1 MNQETI
7 FWVKKLTILKKF
19 SDYSQTKYGVAVSNA
34 TDAIQI
40 ALMAIGIKFGDE
52 VITVSHT
59 AVASVSGIVSANAT
73 PVFVDICESD
83 MNVDVEKVE
92 KLITSKTKAILV
104 VHLYG
109 NPANMSRIIEICKKK
124 KIFIIEDCASTW
136 CDDKKKVGS
145 FGDVSVFSFYPTK
158 NLSTLWR
165 CRYDFDKQQKIFELS
180 KKLRQYGWN
189 KHRESDF
196 HGLNSRMDEIH
207 AAILNL
213 QVNFLDYYNKRRII
227 AEYYDKNLDGNQ
239 ITLPKKENFL
249 FQVYH
254 HYVIRTKF
262 RDNLKKE
269 LELNG
274 INVGIHY
281 PLPIHQMKSYKKYVK
296 HPLPITEKIKK
307 QILSL
312 PIHPYLNKKEQNK
325 VISVINRFFK
335 SYEATK

>member
-19 SDYSQTKYGVAVSNA
+19 SDYSHTKYGVAVSNA

-40 ALMAIGIKFGDE
+40 SLMALGIKSGDE

-83 MNVDVEKVE
+83 MNVDVEKIE
-92 KLITSKTKAILV
+92 KLINTKTKAVLI
-104 VHLYG
+104 VHLFG
-109 NPANMSRIIEICKKK
+109 KPAKMGRIIEICKKK
-124 KIFIIEDCASTW
+124 KIFIIEDCSQAHGAMI
-136 CDDKKKVGS
+136 KNKKVGS
-145 FGDVSVFSFYPTK
+145 FGDISVFSFYPTK
-158 NLSTLWR
+158 NLSTLG
-165 CRYDFDKQQKIFELS
+165 DAGMILTNNKKFFELS

-189 KHRESDF
+189 KYRESDV

-213 QVNFLDYYNKRRII
+213 QVNFLDYYNKKRRII
-227 AEYYDKNLDGNQ
+227 AEYYDKNLDGKQ
-239 ITLPKKENFL
+239 ITLPKKESFS

-262 RDNLKKE
+262 RDNLKR
-269 LELNG
+269 
-274 INVGIHY
+274 
-281 PLPIHQMKSYKKYVK
+281 
-296 HPLPITEKIKK
+296 T
-307 QILSL
+307 
-312 PIHPYLNKKEQNK
+312 
-325 VISVINRFFK
+325 
-335 SYEATK
+335 